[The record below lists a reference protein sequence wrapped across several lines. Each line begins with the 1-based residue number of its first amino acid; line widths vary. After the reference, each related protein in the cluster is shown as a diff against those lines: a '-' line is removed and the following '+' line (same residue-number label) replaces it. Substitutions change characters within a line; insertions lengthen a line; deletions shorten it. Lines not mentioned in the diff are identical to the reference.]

1 MGKVKLDDS
10 IRAAIHNMLTARPK
24 PKIPTRHVLSGS
36 SSRRKTAGLW
46 VKPFESD
53 ALGVNPDQIKE
64 ASEALR
70 RAGVPVDFN
79 EKTGAAIITSDKQY
93 RAVAKAVGLF
103 NGRDGYGVPNENGD
117 HMPTGREPVRLRE
130 EFRRRLL
137 SDSDD

>member
-1 MGKVKLDDS
+1 MGSVKLDDT
-10 IRAAIHNMLTARPK
+10 IRAAIKNLLTARPK
-24 PKIPTRHVLSGS
+24 PKIPTRHILHPSAPRG
-36 SSRRKTAGLW
+36 KKAGLW
-46 VKPFESD
+46 SKPFESD
-53 ALGVNPDQIKE
+53 ALGVNPDQIAQ
-64 ASEALR
+64 ASESLR
-70 RAGVPVDFN
+70 KAGLAVDFN

-137 SDSDD
+137 SDEQD